1 MPTKARASI
10 VKRGRKKGHHAPL
23 KMTVGDWYV
32 VCETFTNLKVKMG
45 QSAFLRSSLSGNVL
59 TGTRSEQGS
68 FGKKLK
74 MFQSGLLKNTNAK
87 RIRKRSYEA
96 IEEKLVNY
104 LKLREERYKRD
115 KLGTSVLLLQE
126 KCMQWAR
133 DLELHDF
140 KCSKGW
146 LYNTLNTHGIERI
159 NLHGEADDLSDE
171 EVAAVMGPWRNELRE
186 LMEEKQVG
194 PSCLYNADQTGLFYQ
209 KLPNSFTYK
218 KRIRNIL
225 KVQNR

>member
-104 LKLREERYKRD
+104 LKLFENCGRKD
-115 KLGTSVLLLQE
+115 
-126 KCMQWAR
+126 
-133 DLELHDF
+133 
-140 KCSKGW
+140 
-146 LYNTLNTHGIERI
+146 I
-159 NLHGEADDLSDE
+159 NAT
-171 EVAAVMGPWRNELRE
+171 N
-186 LMEEKQVG
+186 
-194 PSCLYNADQTGLFYQ
+194 
-209 KLPNSFTYK
+209 
-218 KRIRNIL
+218 
-225 KVQNR
+225 